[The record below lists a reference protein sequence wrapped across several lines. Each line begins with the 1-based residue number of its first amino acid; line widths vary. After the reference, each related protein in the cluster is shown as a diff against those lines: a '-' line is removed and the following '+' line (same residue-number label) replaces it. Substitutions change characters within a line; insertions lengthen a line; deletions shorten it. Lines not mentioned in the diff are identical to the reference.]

1 MNDDTAK
8 TDNTSKTEDTLETDS
23 EVLIVTSKNEL
34 LSFGYIYDNIGKE
47 VVYEGQTYSLSKH
60 GIRYI
65 YPLMFLGYPSQNPA
79 IKPRKPVW
87 KTKLGELTLTISDIP

>member
-1 MNDDTAK
+1 MSSD
-8 TDNTSKTEDTLETDS
+8 

-47 VVYEGQTYSLSKH
+47 VVYEGHTYTLSKH

-65 YPLMFLGYPSQNPA
+65 PPIVFLGYPNPTQA
-79 IKPRKPVW
+79 IKPRKPLW
-87 KTKLGELTLTISDIP
+87 ETRIGELKLIVSDIL

>member
-1 MNDDTAK
+1 M
-8 TDNTSKTEDTLETDS
+8 TDYTSKTDS

-65 YPLMFLGYPSQNPA
+65 YPLMFLGYPASPSISPA

-87 KTKLGELTLTISDIP
+87 KTTIGELTLIISDIP

>member
-1 MNDDTAK
+1 MSSD
-8 TDNTSKTEDTLETDS
+8 

-65 YPLMFLGYPSQNPA
+65 YPLLFLGYPTQSPVT
-79 IKPRKPVW
+79 KPRKPVW
-87 KTKLGELTLTISDIP
+87 TTKLGELTLIISDILQI

>member
-1 MNDDTAK
+1 MIAYMDDDT
-8 TDNTSKTEDTLETDS
+8 SKTDS

-65 YPLMFLGYPSQNPA
+65 YPLLFLGYPPPA
-79 IKPRKPVW
+79 NKPRKPVW
-87 KTKLGELTLTISDIP
+87 KTKLGELTLIISDIP

>member
-1 MNDDTAK
+1 MIAYMDDDT
-8 TDNTSKTEDTLETDS
+8 SETDS

-65 YPLMFLGYPSQNPA
+65 YPLMFLGYPPPNPA

-87 KTKLGELTLTISDIP
+87 KIKLGELTLTISDIQ

>member
-1 MNDDTAK
+1 MDDDTP
-8 TDNTSKTEDTLETDS
+8 ETDS

-34 LSFGYIYDNIGKE
+34 LSFGYVYDNIGKE

-65 YPLMFLGYPSQNPA
+65 YPLLFLGYPPPA

-87 KTKLGELTLTISDIP
+87 KTTIGGLTLIISDIQ

>member
-1 MNDDTAK
+1 MNESLN
-8 TDNTSKTEDTLETDS
+8 DNGNES
-23 EVLIVTSKNEL
+23 EVLVVSSKNQL

-47 VVYEGQTYSLSKH
+47 VIYEGQTYSLSKP

-65 YPLMFLGYPSQNPA
+65 PPLIFMGFPNPIPA

-87 KTKLGELTLTISDIP
+87 KIKLGELTLTITDIQ

>member
-1 MNDDTAK
+1 MIAYMN
-8 TDNTSKTEDTLETDS
+8 EDTSETEETSENDS

-60 GIRYI
+60 GIRCI
-65 YPLMFLGYPSQNPA
+65 YPLLFLGYPPPA

-87 KTKLGELTLTISDIP
+87 KIKLGELILTISDIQ